1 MTELL
6 DQDIKYLKGVG
17 PHRAKMLESEL
28 GVKTLR
34 DFVTTYP
41 YKYIDRTEIHTIND
55 LREDMPYVQICVH
68 ITDFSTE
75 GTGSRQRLKALA
87 TDGTGYVELVW
98 FQGAK
103 YYERQIKMTERY
115 LVFGKP
121 SWFNGRISVVHP
133 ELEVLRPD
141 QAAEGTFGGKL
152 QPHYHTTERMKRASL
167 TSKVL
172 TRLMTEAFTLIKG
185 HDLETL
191 PDYIRSEYHLIDR
204 GEALRR
210 IHFPTSAGEL
220 PEASRRLKFD
230 ELFYLQLDL
239 LRYVRRRKER
249 GVGTVFAKVGTA
261 FLDFFQNHLPFSLTG
276 AQKRVMHEIRDD
288 LRTGRQMNRLVQG
301 DVGSGKT
308 VVALMTCLLAI
319 DNGYQACL
327 MAPTEILAGQHF
339 ATITGLLRDTG
350 IDVRLLTGSV
360 TGKKR
365 KDILEATAD
374 GRCQLLVG
382 THALIEPTVVFQ
394 RLGLAIIDEQHRFGV
409 KQRAMLWAKNNIPP
423 HVLVMTATPIPRTL
437 AMTVYGD
444 LDVSVIDELPPGRQ
458 PVTTLHYN
466 NSQETTLHDGLL
478 RQLQAGRQVYVVYPL
493 IEESE
498 KSDLQDLM
506 TGFESVSAAF
516 PQYKVGIMHGRMS
529 STEKDD
535 AMARFSS
542 GETQIL
548 VATTVIEVGVNV
560 PNATV
565 MVIENADRFGL
576 SQLHQLRG
584 RVGRGADKSYCIL
597 ITHNRLSDHTLRRM
611 EIMTETCDGF
621 RIAEE
626 DLRLRGSGDLQGTA
640 QSGMP
645 LDLNIADIV
654 RDAELMAVCREAA
667 MHVVET
673 DPDDCLP
680 QNDIIRRQL
689 KIMTHREDFSGIS

>member
-1 MTELL
+1 MTSTALSAAR
-6 DQDIKYLKGVG
+6 Q
-17 PHRAKMLESEL
+17 S
-28 GVKTLR
+28 
-34 DFVTTYP
+34 
-41 YKYIDRTEIHTIND
+41 TI
-55 LREDMPYVQICVH
+55 V
-68 ITDFSTE
+68 S
-75 GTGSRQRLKALA
+75 
-87 TDGTGYVELVW
+87 
-98 FQGAK
+98 
-103 YYERQIKMTERY
+103 
-115 LVFGKP
+115 
-121 SWFNGRISVVHP
+121 
-133 ELEVLRPD
+133 
-141 QAAEGTFGGKL
+141 
-152 QPHYHTTERMKRASL
+152 ASL
-167 TSKVL
+167 TSKVM
-172 TRLMTEAFTLIKG
+172 TRLMTDAFALLSG

-191 PDYIRSEYHLIDR
+191 PEYIRNAYHLIDR
-204 GEALRR
+204 NEALRR
-210 IHFPTSAGEL
+210 IHFPDSAADL

-239 LRYVRRRKER
+239 LRYVRRRKQR
-249 GVGTVFAKVGTA
+249 DVGTVFAKVGPA

-308 VVALMTCLLAI
+308 VVALTTCLLAI
-319 DNGYQACL
+319 DNGFQACL

-365 KDILEATAD
+365 KAILDATAE

-409 KQRAMLWAKNNIPP
+409 KQRAMLWAKNTIPP

-458 PVTTLHYN
+458 PVTTLHF
-466 NSQETTLHDGLL
+466 NSQEATLHDGLL
-478 RQLQAGRQVYVVYPL
+478 RQLKEGRQVYVVYPL

-498 KSDLQDLM
+498 KTDLQDLM
-506 TGFESVSAAF
+506 TGFESISAAF
-516 PQYKVGIMHGRMS
+516 PEYKVGIMHGRMS
-529 STEKDD
+529 SAEKDE

-673 DPDDCLP
+673 DPDDSLP